1 MCTPGVYFLPISAV
15 PKNASVL
22 ELIIQLNSYGR
33 AQFANGVNLYQQ
45 PSPCSGLLK
54 NGTPIDFA
62 NPGNG
67 SAGTRTTMA
76 RIINL
81 INDLILR
88 RDVSVGLQY
97 IPPEG

>member
-1 MCTPGVYFLPISAV
+1 MEEHNLQT
-15 PKNASVL
+15 ASTY
-22 ELIIQLNSYGR
+22 IN
-33 AQFANGVNLYQQ
+33 NLLLAR
-45 PSPCSGLLK
+45 GLLK

>member
-1 MCTPGVYFLPISAV
+1 MEEHNLQT
-15 PKNASVL
+15 ASTY
-22 ELIIQLNSYGR
+22 IN
-33 AQFANGVNLYQQ
+33 NLLLAR
-45 PSPCSGLLK
+45 GLLK

-62 NPGNG
+62 NSGKS

-88 RDVSVGLQY
+88 RDVGAGLQF
-97 IPPEG
+97 IRSEG

>member
-1 MCTPGVYFLPISAV
+1 MEEHNLQT
-15 PKNASVL
+15 ASTY
-22 ELIIQLNSYGR
+22 IN
-33 AQFANGVNLYQQ
+33 NLLLAR
-45 PSPCSGLLK
+45 GLLK

-62 NPGNG
+62 NPGNA
-67 SAGTRTTMA
+67 AGTRTTMA